1 MSERRVASRP
11 RATTEHVDDRLPPLG
26 HRREGALE
34 RRTDL
39 GRRFGALA
47 VSVECADDL
56 LVVRRRA
63 ERLNGKRPSDVARP
77 SGWTASA
84 LCFAASHRWLLKMT
98 VRIGSPCWRQAMW
111 QAAGSLKR
119 YEPSPRAAMTVRDG
133 APSFSPS
140 AVGKPEPPPLECG
153 WPKKLPGRSKAR

>member
-11 RATTEHVDDRLPPLG
+11 RATTEHVDDRLPPLE

-39 GRRFGALA
+39 GRRFGELA

-63 ERLNGKRPSDVARP
+63 ERLNGKRPADVARP

-84 LCFAASHRWLLKMT
+84 LCFAASHRWSLKM
-98 VRIGSPCWRQAMW
+98 R
-111 QAAGSLKR
+111 
-119 YEPSPRAAMTVRDG
+119 
-133 APSFSPS
+133 
-140 AVGKPEPPPLECG
+140 
-153 WPKKLPGRSKAR
+153 